1 MPTVLAL
8 EILLA
13 ILALGISPACMCHE
27 KETIIGA
34 EMAWTQPFSREEMS
48 VSYRQHIDVNVKK
61 LTKVSLASLG
71 ALDIPQTNLI
81 T

>member
-1 MPTVLAL
+1 
-8 EILLA
+8 LLA
-13 ILALGISPACMCHE
+13 PGISRGCTCRE
-27 KETIIGA
+27 KETII
-34 EMAWTQPFSREEMS
+34 EVERAWVQPFSREEMS
-48 VSYRQHIDVNVKK
+48 ASYRQHIDVNVKK